1 VVVEILDVGVAG
13 EEPEQFVHDRLRVQ
27 LLGGDQR
34 KAVGEIEAHLM
45 AEHRER
51 AGTGAVALLHALFQ
65 DAFHQVE
72 ILAHGRL
79 KGFRGPI

>member
-1 VVVEILDVGVAG
+1 
-13 EEPEQFVHDRLRVQ
+13 
-27 LLGGDQR
+27 
-34 KAVGEIEAHLM
+34 M

-65 DAFHQVE
+65 DTFHQVE

-79 KGFRGPI
+79 KGFRGAI